1 VPLTRRGGVVPPA
14 GFAVV
19 PLEDT
24 SPITQRQFCPQRSHF
39 FTAGGKHTGLAAKTD
54 VGVPSKIASDS
65 DRKAFRAID
74 ITTLHLTAG
83 YIRDWE
89 AVFEA
94 V

>member
-1 VPLTRRGGVVPPA
+1 VPPA
-14 GFAVV
+14 GFAVA
-19 PLEDT
+19 PLDLAGGCT
-24 SPITQRQFCPQRSHF
+24 ITQRQIPTSLHSLCDGHAQYP
-39 FTAGGKHTGLAAKTD
+39 TDAAKTE

-65 DRKAFRAID
+65 ERKAFRAID